1 MAHSRSNN
9 VNRYSMFIGF
19 AALLCLAQPA
29 PALDL
34 RESWNLMQ
42 FQGPAYLAAGHERD
56 AARENRAIGQ
66 SGLLPKVGITAFENH
81 IDGTQKQPDFF
92 GNSHTNDLNY
102 ASKSATLQLRQPLF
116 NKQKMAEYRQGQY
129 QAEYG
134 EAVFDGKAQDAAVR
148 LAGRY
153 FDVLL
158 AHETVK
164 LAVAKL
170 NSFNEQVASTQR
182 RKQLGD
188 GTITD
193 VDEAIARRDLAQA
206 ELIEAEDSLVVAR
219 RLLQEYLGQTPD
231 EIATLQESFP
241 TPPLQPDNL
250 QEWIIRA
257 GTDSTA
263 IRARRLNVSTA
274 DEEVAKAKAGHWP
287 TLDLVVGYTA
297 ADSETLST
305 QNERNRYASA
315 GVELNIPLYSGGY
328 VSARARQSVASRD
341 QAEEDL
347 NATREEIISGTTREF
362 RGVQSGEA
370 RIHALEKAV
379 KSSERALDSSKKGFM
394 AGTSTNVDIL
404 NAQEQ
409 IYTARRD
416 LFEAKLRYLL
426 ARLRLVANVGALGDD
441 DIESANSYLGPRLS
455 F

>member
-1 MAHSRSNN
+1 VHRI
-9 VNRYSMFIGF
+9 IGMTV
-19 AALLCLAQPA
+19 LLVLAQPV

-42 FQGPAYLAAGHERD
+42 FQGPTFLSAGHERE
-56 AARENRAIGQ
+56 AALENHAIGKA
-66 SGLLPKVGITAFENH
+66 GLLPKIGITAFDNH
-81 IDGTQKQPDFF
+81 INGTQKQPDFY
-92 GNSHTNDLNY
+92 GNNHTNDLNY
-102 ASKSATLQLRQPLF
+102 ASRGATLQLRQPLF
-116 NKQKMAEYRQGQY
+116 NKQKMAEYRQGQF

-134 EAVFDGKAQDAAVR
+134 NAVFDGKAQDSAVR

-158 AHETVK
+158 AHETAK
-164 LAVAKL
+164 LAAAKL
-170 NSFNEQVASTQR
+170 NALNEQVASTQR
-182 RKQLGD
+182 RRELGD
-188 GTITD
+188 GTVTD
-193 VDEAIARRDLAQA
+193 VDEAVARRDLAQA
-206 ELIEAEDSLVVAR
+206 ELIEAQDSLVVAR
-219 RLLQEYLGQTPD
+219 RQLQEYIGEAPEQV
-231 EIATLQESFP
+231 ATLQETFP
-241 TPPLQPDNL
+241 TPPLQPNTL

-257 GTDSTA
+257 GTDNPS
-263 IRARRLNVSTA
+263 IRARRLNVNTA

-287 TLDLVVGYTA
+287 TLDLVLGYTA

-305 QNERNRYASA
+305 QNQRNRYTSA

-328 VSARARQSVASRD
+328 VSARARQSVATRD

-362 RGVQSGEA
+362 RSVQSGEA

-379 KSSERALDSSKKGFM
+379 MSSERSLMSSKKGFL
-394 AGTSTNVDIL
+394 AGSSTNIDIL

-409 IYTARRD
+409 IFTARRD

-426 ARLRLVANVGALGDD
+426 ARLRLAADVGALGDD
-441 DIESANSYLGPRLS
+441 DIENANAYLGPRLT

>member
-1 MAHSRSNN
+1 MT
-9 VNRYSMFIGF
+9 V
-19 AALLCLAQPA
+19 LLVLAQPV

-42 FQGPAYLAAGHERD
+42 FQGPTFLSAGHERE
-56 AARENRAIGQ
+56 AALENRAIGKA
-66 SGLLPKVGITAFENH
+66 GLLPKIGITAFDNH
-81 IDGTQKQPDFF
+81 INGTQKQPDFY
-92 GNSHTNDLNY
+92 GNNHTNDLNY
-102 ASKSATLQLRQPLF
+102 ASRGATLQLRQPLF

-134 EAVFDGKAQDAAVR
+134 NAVFDGKAQDSAVR

-158 AHETVK
+158 AHETAK
-164 LAVAKL
+164 LAAAKL
-170 NSFNEQVASTQR
+170 NALNEQVASTQR
-182 RKQLGD
+182 RRELGD
-188 GTITD
+188 GTVTD
-193 VDEAIARRDLAQA
+193 VDEAVARRDLAQA
-206 ELIEAEDSLVVAR
+206 ELIEAQDSLVVAR
-219 RLLQEYLGQTPD
+219 RQLQEYIGEAPEQV
-231 EIATLQESFP
+231 ATLQETFP
-241 TPPLQPDNL
+241 TPPLQPNTL

-257 GTDSTA
+257 GTDNPS
-263 IRARRLNVSTA
+263 IRARRLNVNTA

-287 TLDLVVGYTA
+287 TLDLVLGYTA

-305 QNERNRYASA
+305 QNQRNRYTSA

-328 VSARARQSVASRD
+328 VSARARQSVATRD

-362 RGVQSGEA
+362 RSVQSGEA

-379 KSSERALDSSKKGFM
+379 MSSERSLMSSKKGFL
-394 AGTSTNVDIL
+394 AGSSTNIDIL

-409 IYTARRD
+409 IFTARRD

-426 ARLRLVANVGALGDD
+426 ARLRLAADVGALGDD
-441 DIESANSYLGPRLS
+441 DIENANAYLGPRLT

>member
-1 MAHSRSNN
+1 MHSIRR
-9 VNRYSMFIGF
+9 VIGLT
-19 AALLCLAQPA
+19 ALLGLAQSA
-29 PALDL
+29 TALDL

-42 FQGPAYLAAGHERD
+42 FQGPTFLSAGHERD
-56 AARENRAIGQ
+56 AAQENRAIGK
-66 SGLLPKVGITAFENH
+66 SGLLPKIGITAFDNH
-81 IDGTQKQPDFF
+81 INGTQKQPDFY

-102 ASKSATLQLRQPLF
+102 ASRGATLQLRQPLF

-129 QAEYG
+129 QADYG
-134 EAVFDGKAQDAAVR
+134 NAVFDSKAQDSAVR

-158 AHETVK
+158 AHETAK
-164 LAVAKL
+164 LANAKL
-170 NSFNEQVASTQR
+170 SALNEQVASTQR
-182 RKQLGD
+182 RRQLGD
-188 GTITD
+188 GTVTD
-193 VDEAIARRDLAQA
+193 VDDAVARRDLAQA

-219 RLLQEYLGQTPD
+219 RQLQEYVGEAPD
-231 EIATLQESFP
+231 QIATLQETFP
-241 TPPLQPDNL
+241 TPPLQPNNL

-257 GTDSTA
+257 GTDNPS
-263 IRARRLNVSTA
+263 IRARRLNVNTA

-287 TLDLVVGYTA
+287 TLDLVLGYTA

-305 QNERNRYASA
+305 QNQRNRYTSA

-328 VSARARQSVASRD
+328 VSARARQSVATRD

-379 KSSERALDSSKKGFM
+379 SSSERSLLSSKKGFL
-394 AGTSTNVDIL
+394 AGSSTNIDIL

-409 IYTARRD
+409 IFTARRD

-426 ARLRLVANVGALGDD
+426 AKLRLAADVGALGDD
-441 DIESANSYLGPRLS
+441 DIESANAYLGPRLS

>member
-1 MAHSRSNN
+1 VQRI
-9 VNRYSMFIGF
+9 IGVTV
-19 AALLCLAQPA
+19 LLVLAQPV

-42 FQGPAYLAAGHERD
+42 FQGPTFLSAGHERE
-56 AARENRAIGQ
+56 AALENRAIGKA
-66 SGLLPKVGITAFENH
+66 GLLPKIGITAFDNH
-81 IDGTQKQPDFF
+81 INGTQKQPDFY
-92 GNSHTNDLNY
+92 GNNHTNDLNY
-102 ASKSATLQLRQPLF
+102 ASRGATLQLRQPLF

-134 EAVFDGKAQDAAVR
+134 NAVFDGKAQDSAVR

-158 AHETVK
+158 AHETAK
-164 LAVAKL
+164 LAAAKL
-170 NSFNEQVASTQR
+170 NALNEQVASTQR
-182 RKQLGD
+182 RRELGD
-188 GTITD
+188 GTVTD
-193 VDEAIARRDLAQA
+193 VDEAVARRDLAQA
-206 ELIEAEDSLVVAR
+206 ELIEAQDSLVVAR
-219 RLLQEYLGQTPD
+219 RQLQEYIGEAPEQV
-231 EIATLQESFP
+231 ATLQETFP
-241 TPPLQPDNL
+241 TPPLQPNTL

-257 GTDSTA
+257 GTDNPS
-263 IRARRLNVSTA
+263 IRARRLNVNTA

-287 TLDLVVGYTA
+287 TLDLVLGYTA

-305 QNERNRYASA
+305 QNQRNRYTSA

-328 VSARARQSVASRD
+328 VSARARQSVATRD

-362 RGVQSGEA
+362 RSVQSGEA

-379 KSSERALDSSKKGFM
+379 MSSERSLMSSKKGFL
-394 AGTSTNVDIL
+394 AGSSTNIDIL

-409 IYTARRD
+409 IFTARRD

-426 ARLRLVANVGALGDD
+426 ARLRLAADVGALGDD
-441 DIESANSYLGPRLS
+441 DIENANAYLGPRLT